1 MNSFWIACAHRIL
14 LAVLCESRSRHA
26 QLYRRWAEGGAGLL
40 ITGNVQVDRRYLE
53 RPGNVCIDG
62 EQDQEQLDRL
72 AAFAAGGKAKGGHI
86 WMQIG
91 HAGRQSN
98 GKVNYWPVGPSD
110 IRLKLPKMAFGS
122 PRALDKSEIATMLHI
137 NDCGR
142 PASHL

>member
-1 MNSFWIACAHRIL
+1 MTENLSDEFGRATA
-14 LAVLCESRSRHA
+14 RHA
-26 QLYRRWAEGGAGLL
+26 TLYREWALGGAGLL
-40 ITGNVQVDRRYLE
+40 ITGNVQVDRRFLE

-72 AAFAAGGKAKGGHI
+72 TAFAAGGTAKGGHI

-110 IRLKLPKMAFGS
+110 VRLHLPKMAFGT
-122 PRALDKSEIATMLHI
+122 PRALEKPEIEKVSSWWTLGVTLYEA
-137 NDCGR
+137 
-142 PASHL
+142 